1 MPNAKHSEPIVP
13 LKVREAIEILL
24 EQTVQDF
31 PAAAKA
37 VGLSTYQLRREM
49 KKPHVLRYQRA
60 EKQAKLEEVCLNN
73 PKALAEIRDKGE
85 NQMAKVAAVRQSEAM
100 RQAAAEETGGPRQSL
115 PGLVI
120 VIEGPGGSVRTIG
133 PPIPPMIEVEP
144 GAAGA
149 SIKRITYCK
158 RKQKN
163 ILGRGGA
170 FLSENCYCAGVTL
183 TW

>member
-1 MPNAKHSEPIVP
+1 MPNARRREPIVP

-37 VGLSTYQLRREM
+37 VGLSTYQLRREL

-85 NQMAKVAAVRQSEAM
+85 NAMAKVAAVRQSEAM
-100 RQAAAEETGGPRQSL
+100 RQAAAEESAGPRQSL
-115 PGLVI
+115 PGLV
-120 VIEGPGGSVRTIG
+120 VIIESRDGTVQRIA
-133 PPIPPMIEVEP
+133 PPIPAHPMIEVEP
-144 GAAGA
+144 LPE
-149 SIKRITYCK
+149 RE
-158 RKQKN
+158 
-163 ILGRGGA
+163 LEPPGR
-170 FLSENCYCAGVTL
+170 
-183 TW
+183 

>member
-1 MPNAKHSEPIVP
+1 MPNARRRQPIVP

-37 VGLSTYQLRREM
+37 VGLSTYQLRREL

-85 NQMAKVAAVRQSEAM
+85 NAMAKFAAVRQSEAM
-100 RQAAAEETGGPRQSL
+100 RQAAAEESAGPRQSL
-115 PGLVI
+115 PGLV
-120 VIEGPGGSVRTIG
+120 VIIESRDGTVQRIA
-133 PPIPPMIEVEP
+133 PPIPAHPMIEVEP
-144 GAAGA
+144 LPE
-149 SIKRITYCK
+149 RE
-158 RKQKN
+158 
-163 ILGRGGA
+163 LEPPGR
-170 FLSENCYCAGVTL
+170 
-183 TW
+183 